1 MGLMGQEASHISL
14 RSPSMVDAA
23 YILER
28 ENDEEAMQV
37 SDHQGGYNLSDIK
50 TFITAAHELARDG
63 QQRWMIEAHELGV
76 VGMIDLFD
84 FDAGSSHAG
93 VGIWLDAEHRKSGI
107 GAQAMRLLCEVTSIK
122 NQLQTIFAH
131 IQDDKRASIAFFERV
146 GFRHT
151 HTNADMLTYRFA
163 I

>member
-1 MGLMGQEASHISL
+1 MSQEAPHISL
-14 RSPSMVDAA
+14 RSPSMADAA

-37 SDHQGGYNLSDIK
+37 SDHQGGYTISDIK

-63 QQRWMIEAHELGV
+63 QQRWMIVVQELGV

-84 FDAGSSHAG
+84 FDAGSSQAG

-107 GAQAMRLLCEVTSIK
+107 GSQAMRLLCEVSSIK
-122 NQLQTIFAH
+122 NHLQTIFAH
-131 IQDDKRASIAFFERV
+131 IQDDNRASIAFFERV
-146 GFRHT
+146 GFQHT
-151 HTNADMLTYRFA
+151 QTKTDILTYRFS